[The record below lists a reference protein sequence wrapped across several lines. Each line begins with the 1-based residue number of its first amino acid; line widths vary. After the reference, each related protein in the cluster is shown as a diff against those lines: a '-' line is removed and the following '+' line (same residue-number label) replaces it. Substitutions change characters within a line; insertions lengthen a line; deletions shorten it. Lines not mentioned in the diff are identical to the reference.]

1 MLSKET
7 TVKNGMIRQ
16 KTDDAGIDY
25 DKYLRTKREFEEDL
39 IEATRKNDMKA
50 IQEAKNGLA
59 DNEKDWEES
68 VASTNKDS
76 KTKDDFSKPLSIEEI
91 KSLFKSIDPAFAKN
105 LSGVVISPQMAVE
118 KGLKAGLQLSSK
130 GEQFRTGDSKSNAW
144 LSGEAYDEGYVIYT
158 ARKQTDQKPYYIVN
172 NKNFA
177 TREEAKRYIDSKTKD
192 GGRVYL
198 ATHGKYDYYLDD
210 VADKIYAWDNEK
222 KVIALSV
229 TANDPS
235 QYDII
240 VQRLNKQLTGDS
252 FAPLSQRYKGY
263 DIYVKKLPTGWFEA
277 SAVGEKRISGNIEE
291 INRQGTTEKEA
302 VRLLKN
308 YLDSFGG

>member
-1 MLSKET
+1 MEKWP
-7 TVKNGMIRQ
+7 
-16 KTDDAGIDY
+16 AHH
-25 DKYLRTKREFEEDL
+25 LR
-39 IEATRKNDMKA
+39 
-50 IQEAKNGLA
+50 
-59 DNEKDWEES
+59 
-68 VASTNKDS
+68 
-76 KTKDDFSKPLSIEEI
+76 
-91 KSLFKSIDPAFAKN
+91 
-105 LSGVVISPQMAVE
+105 
-118 KGLKAGLQLSSK
+118 
-130 GEQFRTGDSKSNAW
+130 
-144 LSGEAYDEGYVIYT
+144 
-158 ARKQTDQKPYYIVN
+158 
-172 NKNFA
+172 
-177 TREEAKRYIDSKTKD
+177 DSKTKD